1 MGQQTPSP
9 VVASTLNMQGN
20 IDPSHLQIAGRGN
33 HRRGTPTKMLSV
45 PSVHRPKDFRL
56 GRGESGHRPLFPQP
70 SHSLPHLQDVHSLEG
85 EELGPQRRPL
95 HLHRYIRRLPPH
107 PYPHALPEVPCL
119 HSRRQA
125 LLLPSH
131 AIRNKHRTS
140 YILPGCD
147 RGSQTP
153 PQQRNLSLGLHRRL
167 APLGQIAKNPRTTHI
182 GHGQPSSEVGL
193 HTQPEEVTT
202 GAIPD
207 HHLPGH
213 FMVRHRPHPPPE
225 QQSSGEGLH
234 DGPGSPTAAFSPLE
248 ALPETPGL
256 HQLRGTIHRVW
267 APTPQADHSDLPHIQ
282 GQEIPPTIAAVSAT
296 PPMVDPET
304 ELGGPCSHV
313 HPASKHHNLDRRLEN
328 RVGGVSSLGSTVS
341 GVWSHEE
348 SLFHINTLECLAVTR
363 SLLKLDPPKDSVILV
378 RTDNTVVVSL
388 INKQGS
394 NKSKVLSR
402 FLHELLALCARNRW
416 TIRSRHLPGHL
427 NTWADSLSRSHPVR
441 AEWPL
446 SPQSFQQLRT
456 HLSPE
461 IDLFAHPGNA
471 KLPAFGCPFPFP
483 SATVVDALATNRN
496 RWKKIYLFPLQT

>member
-9 VVASTLNMQGN
+9 VVATTLDMQGN

-45 PSVHRPKDFRL
+45 PSVHCPKDFRL

-70 SHSLPHLQDVHSLEG
+70 SHSLPHLQDVHSFEG

-131 AIRNKHRTS
+131 AIRHKHRTS
-140 YILPGCD
+140 NILLGGD
-147 RGSQTP
+147 RGSQIP

-167 APLGQIAKNPRTTHI
+167 APMGQIAENPRTTHI

-202 GAIPD
+202 GAIPV

-213 FMVRHRPHPPPE
+213 LMVRHQPHPPPE
-225 QQSSGEGLH
+225 QQSSGEGLD
-234 DGPGSPTAAFSPLE
+234 DGPGSPTAAFSALE
-248 ALPETPGL
+248 ALPEAPGL
-256 HQLRGTIHRVW
+256 HQFRGTIHRVR
-267 APTPQADHSDLPHIQ
+267 APTPQADHSDLPQLQ
-282 GQEIPPTIAAVSAT
+282 GQEIPPTIAAVSTT

-313 HPASKHHNLDRRLEN
+313 HPASKHHSLDRRLEN
-328 RVGGVSSLGSTVS
+328 RVGEGYLLWDPRSAAS
-341 GVWSHEE
+341 GP
-348 SLFHINTLECLAVTR
+348 TR
-363 SLLKLDPPKDSVILV
+363 
-378 RTDNTVVVSL
+378 
-388 INKQGS
+388 
-394 NKSKVLSR
+394 
-402 FLHELLALCARNRW
+402 
-416 TIRSRHLPGHL
+416 
-427 NTWADSLSRSHPVR
+427 R
-441 AEWPL
+441 A
-446 SPQSFQQLRT
+446 S
-456 HLSPE
+456 
-461 IDLFAHPGNA
+461 
-471 KLPAFGCPFPFP
+471 
-483 SATVVDALATNRN
+483 
-496 RWKKIYLFPLQT
+496 